1 MICGRRLSA
10 MSNILQLINIPSLN
24 FILQSAVNAVRA
36 DEYYASRLSFYI
48 KDINTIQ
55 SNSVDTLD
63 CFTLRYRIGW
73 PLNLILTE
81 EVMDDY
87 SCIFNFVLQLRLA
100 AWVLQDIY
108 VDLKDRSAEWHLIQ
122 IARHSVCHFV
132 QALQNYVMNQLLTLC
147 WDEFLSDL
155 QKNAR
160 SLVNLFIQFLKN
172 VFSFKF
178 NSGLIGM
185 FVFFPNNL
193 FVEF

>member
-1 MICGRRLSA
+1 
-10 MSNILQLINIPSLN
+10 MSNLLQLINIPSLN
-24 FILQSAVNAVRA
+24 FILQSALNAVQA

-48 KDINTIQ
+48 KDINTVQ
-55 SNSVDTLD
+55 SNSVDTLY

-108 VDLKDRSAEWHLIQ
+108 IDLKDRSAEWHLIQ
-122 IARHSVCHFV
+122 IARHFVCHFV

-147 WDEFLSDL
+147 WNEFLTDL

-160 SLVNLFIQFLKN
+160 SLVNLTLSLSLSRSLRIYHRSSLT
-172 VFSFKF
+172 
-178 NSGLIGM
+178 LT
-185 FVFFPNNL
+185 
-193 FVEF
+193 EC

>member
-1 MICGRRLSA
+1 
-10 MSNILQLINIPSLN
+10 MSNLLQLINIPSLN
-24 FILQSAVNAVRA
+24 FILQSALNAVQA

-48 KDINTIQ
+48 KDINTVQ

-108 VDLKDRSAEWHLIQ
+108 IDLKDRSAEWHLIQ

-147 WDEFLSDL
+147 WNEFLTDL

-160 SLVNLFIQFLKN
+160 SLVNLTLSLSLSRSLRIYHRSSLT
-172 VFSFKF
+172 
-178 NSGLIGM
+178 LT
-185 FVFFPNNL
+185 
-193 FVEF
+193 EC